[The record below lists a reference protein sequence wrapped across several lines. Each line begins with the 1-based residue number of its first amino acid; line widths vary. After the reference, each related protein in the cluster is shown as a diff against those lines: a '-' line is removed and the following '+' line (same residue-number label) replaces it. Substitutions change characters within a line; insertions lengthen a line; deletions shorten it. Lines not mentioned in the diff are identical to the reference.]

1 LGIYPRGERGWGRNA
16 PRKRSWGSPRGS
28 FFVAGTGM
36 GSYSPAGNSPL
47 PSLVRADA
55 GSLAGWP
62 LDLGGGSWELEQRSG
77 RRSWSCS
84 AIAPAQEQNIG
95 RQRQWSRTPDTGS
108 LRVDWPSCWRRAA
121 AWGRGRRSCR
131 RGERGRRAAA
141 LASISRIGKWLPRH
155 FARYAET
162 WRNRQTLGCWA
173 VAGYRL
179 TACAASRDVGNFGQ
193 LG

>member
-1 LGIYPRGERGWGRNA
+1 MSNKQTYFQSNKQTPAFLHAYMLPACQQPCIQSNNQTANTRSHTHSQDKERTLVRW
-16 PRKRSWGSPRGS
+16 
-28 FFVAGTGM
+28 
-36 GSYSPAGNSPL
+36 PAGHWTW
-47 PSLVRADA
+47 A
-55 GSLAGWP
+55 
-62 LDLGGGSWELEQRSG
+62 GGSWELEQRSG
-77 RRSWSCS
+77 CRSWSCS
-84 AIAPAQEQNIG
+84 AAAPAQEQNIG
-95 RQRQWSRTPDTGS
+95 RQGQWSRTPDTGS

-141 LASISRIGKWLPRH
+141 LASSSRIGKWLPWH